1 MTRRDGRGRRSER
14 GGEVRGKDD
23 CRRGCR
29 FPGCVLCDLGSGRVL
44 VCRPESAGGVFRWV
58 GGRSQRGLDWGGAAF
73 VFAGGF
79 EEWIE
84 GKGGKLALPFFLLK
98 GRCEEQGKA
107 STMPGGR
114 HPLSPPPSS
123 SSPESH
129 SPSPSSPQLRLSALS
144 TQKAQI
150 ESELALNLGI
160 LSSHNADMN
169 TPLLDSGGFPR
180 ADIDIVTVRTTRVKI
195 IRLRNDLKQVI
206 DQLAVELANFHSSN
220 AKEINN
226 NNRDRTE
233 QQQQQRH
240 QQQQEP
246 QLRLQPFAR
255 VDGVAPGSPADS
267 AGLRREDLLLSF
279 GIITSSSLSPDTNLA
294 PLAALA
300 AEYEDRTLTVKV
312 LRRRASPANSD
323 LHSTSNSDA
332 PSESDPVSGQV
343 SGSGSLLGSDSESSS
358 PTQQQSALTL
368 TLTPRKGWGGRGLLG
383 CHIVPYSPSS

>member
-1 MTRRDGRGRRSER
+1 MKR
-14 GGEVRGKDD
+14 
-23 CRRGCR
+23 
-29 FPGCVLCDLGSGRVL
+29 
-44 VCRPESAGGVFRWV
+44 AGQ
-58 GGRSQRGLDWGGAAF
+58 S
-73 VFAGGF
+73 
-79 EEWIE
+79 INP
-84 GKGGKLALPFFLLK
+84 LAISHTQPSSSSDN
-98 GRCEEQGKA
+98 

-123 SSPESH
+123 SSPQSL

-226 NNRDRTE
+226 NNRDRAE
-233 QQQQQRH
+233 QQQQQR
-240 QQQQEP
+240 QQQEP

-267 AGLRREDLLLSF
+267 AVSVFIHSPVTFDRRIYSHPSKGLRREDLLLSF

-300 AEYEDRTLTVKV
+300 AEYEDV
-312 LRRRASPANSD
+312 RRPPCN
-323 LHSTSNSDA
+323 
-332 PSESDPVSGQV
+332 
-343 SGSGSLLGSDSESSS
+343 
-358 PTQQQSALTL
+358 
-368 TLTPRKGWGGRGLLG
+368 
-383 CHIVPYSPSS
+383 